1 MTNKLKALLALFCL
15 FTSPLLAQN
24 TLDGQ
29 AKIVPEE
36 EVNRQS
42 MFIEAERERVLGHY
56 EKAVDYYK
64 KFLNENSDNA
74 AAWYGLARSFE
85 ALKDNISAMDA
96 AAKAAAKDPEN
107 QWFRIFQADLFE
119 KVGQAKDAAG
129 IYLELTKKFP
139 QDGAF
144 LERLAY
150 LSVLAGDPKGGLKA
164 LDQLEKLSGVS
175 ERTADQKHIIYLG
188 LGDYKKAAAELEK
201 LANTYPKH
209 LEYRHRIAQLYES
222 VGDNAAA
229 RKVYEE
235 ILRRD
240 PDDEIAKIAVLEKSG
255 SDLAVLT
262 TLKPYFKDP
271 KLSLDG
277 KVKEM
282 MPWLDKLRKGGM
294 APEAVQALLD
304 LGVLVEIAHPNDAK
318 AWSLSGDLHYLSN
331 RLPEALAR
339 YRTCIKLSP
348 TVFSVWENAL
358 SILAEQRNYDD
369 MLVLAEKA
377 MDDFPNQAAAYYYYG
392 LAAIEKGKPDDAL
405 VQLEQATIMTG
416 KNTLL
421 YLSIVEQ
428 IGLAHLRKKDPAA
441 ARARY
446 EHALTRGGDKHPG
459 ILEHLG
465 DALYQMGERDKAT
478 EYWQKAAK
486 IASTPALEQ
495 KISSGK
501 L

>member
-1 MTNKLKALLALFCL
+1 MTNKLKALIVLFCL
-15 FTSPLLAQN
+15 FSSPLLAQN

-42 MFIEAERERVLGHY
+42 MFIEAERERVLEHY
-56 EKAVDYYK
+56 EKAADYYK
-64 KFLNENSDNA
+64 KFLNENGDNA
-74 AAWYGLARSFE
+74 AAWYGLARTFE
-85 ALKDNISAMDA
+85 MLKDNVSAMDA
-96 AAKAAAKDPEN
+96 AAKAVAKDPEN

-119 KVGQAKDAAG
+119 KVGQAKDAAN

-164 LDQLEKLSGVS
+164 LDQLEKMAGVS
-175 ERTADQKHIIYLG
+175 ERTADKKHIIYLG

-201 LANTYPKH
+201 LANTYPKN
-209 LEYRHRIAQLYES
+209 LEYRHRVAQLYES
-222 VGDNAAA
+222 VGDKAAA

-235 ILRRD
+235 ILRRN
-240 PDDEIAKIAVLEKSG
+240 PDDEVAKIAVLEKSG

-262 TLKPYFKDP
+262 TLKPFFKDP
-271 KLSLDG
+271 NLSLDG
-277 KVKEM
+277 KIKEM
-282 MPWLDKLRKGGM
+282 MPWLEKLRKSGV

-304 LGVLVEIAHPNDAK
+304 LGILIETAHPDDPK

-331 RLPEALAR
+331 RLPEALSR

-392 LAAIEKGKPDDAL
+392 LAANEKGKPDDAL
-405 VQLEQATIMTG
+405 AQLEQATIMAG
-416 KNTLL
+416 KNVLL
-421 YLSIVEQ
+421 YLSIVDQ
-428 IGLAHLRKKDPAA
+428 IGLAYLRKKDAA
-441 ARARY
+441 TAKARY
-446 EHALTRGGDKHPG
+446 ERALTKGGDKHPG

-465 DALYQMGERDKAT
+465 DALFMAGDRNQAA

-486 IASTPALEQ
+486 IAPSPALEQ
-495 KISSGK
+495 KISTGK